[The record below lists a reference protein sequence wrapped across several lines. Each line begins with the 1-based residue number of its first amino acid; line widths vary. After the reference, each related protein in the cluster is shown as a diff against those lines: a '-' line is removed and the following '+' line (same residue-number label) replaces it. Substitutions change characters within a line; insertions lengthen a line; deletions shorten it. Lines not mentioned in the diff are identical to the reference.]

1 MRGGDGTDSGR
12 VDAQSGQH
20 VLLSLNGST
29 IEGRTETGHDLVFTV
44 QVDGS
49 GNVTFTEDR
58 SVKEPNPNDAND
70 TVTMTSGLVSLTA
83 TITDN
88 DGDHASSSLDI
99 SQKLVFRD
107 DAPTITVSG
116 TAPTL
121 TVDESFLTSATNGIN
136 GTTRNSAQTHTSGS
150 FANDF
155 VSNPGADGQSGS
167 IAYALSINGG
177 TNPDSGLVD
186 AQTGQHV

>member
-1 MRGGDGTDSGR
+1 
-12 VDAQSGQH
+12 
-20 VLLSLNGST
+20 
-29 IEGRTETGHDLVFTV
+29 
-44 QVDGS
+44 
-49 GNVTFTEDR
+49 
-58 SVKEPNPNDAND
+58 
-70 TVTMTSGLVSLTA
+70 VTMTSGLVSLTA

-107 DAPTITVSG
+107 DAPTMATG
-116 TAPTL
+116 TATVPTL

-136 GTTRNSAQTHTSGS
+136 GTTPDVTLTNTHASAS

-177 TNPDSGLVD
+177 DGTDSGLVD
-186 AQTGQHV
+186 AQSGQHVLLSLNGSTVEGRTATGHDLVFTVQVDGSGNVT